1 MSNNLISLQNKR
13 ISRLE
18 TQLEEEKKKRDT
30 LIESTKSEGLEPMHL
45 EIEKTI
51 KGWNL
56 TLPLKK
62 GEKKPITINELESLK
77 ACLFLMEPFYT
88 KAQFRNQAF
97 ELYDRNTTMLFQDY
111 RNFTEYL
118 KLSKEEKKEFKKKK
132 RDPKSVRQSTEKKL
146 KSGRMPRHGKVQK
159 DVPKIDTRI
168 FDRNY

>member
-1 MSNNLISLQNKR
+1 MSDNLINLQNSR
-13 ISRLE
+13 ISKLE

-30 LIESTKSEGLEPMHL
+30 LIESTKSEGLEPMHF

-62 GEKKPITINELESLK
+62 
-77 ACLFLMEPFYT
+77 ACLFLIEPFYT

-97 ELYDRNTTMLFQDY
+97 ELYDRNTRTLFQDY
-111 RNFTEYL
+111 RVFTEYAEMADGEVVDQ
-118 KLSKEEKKEFKKKK
+118 KPKAEETQENM
-132 RDPKSVRQSTEKKL
+132 VKKL
-146 KSGRMPRHGKVQK
+146 KSSRMPRNGKVQK
-159 DVPKIDTRI
+159 NVPKIDTRI

>member
-1 MSNNLISLQNKR
+1 MSDNLINLQNSR

-30 LIESTKSEGLEPMHL
+30 LIESTKGKGLEPMHL

-62 GEKKPITINELESLK
+62 GEKKPTTISELESLK
-77 ACLFLMEPFYT
+77 ACLFLMKPFYT
-88 KAQFRNQAF
+88 KAQFRNQVF
-97 ELYDRNTTMLFQDY
+97 ELYDRNTRTLFQDY
-111 RNFTEYL
+111 RVFTEYAEMADGEVVDQ
-118 KLSKEEKKEFKKKK
+118 KPKAEETQENM
-132 RDPKSVRQSTEKKL
+132 VKKL
-146 KSGRMPRHGKVQK
+146 KSSRMPRNGKVQK
-159 DVPKIDTRI
+159 SVPKIDTRI